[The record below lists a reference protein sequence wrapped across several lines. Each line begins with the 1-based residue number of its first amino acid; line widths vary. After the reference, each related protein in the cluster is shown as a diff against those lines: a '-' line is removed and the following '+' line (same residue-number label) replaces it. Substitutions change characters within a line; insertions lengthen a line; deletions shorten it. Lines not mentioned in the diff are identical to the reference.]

1 MDTSSPQITSIHR
14 DYLYPEEYDVGN
26 GPHWV
31 ARKIFNGRGKDEVLF
46 TKDCIEEVAQD
57 SKKIQKLQT
66 FKVSI
71 LAIDAGDE
79 DSRSIN
85 TPHNYQRAQSVPLP
99 DKPDDQESARL
110 SIEYITIPVGRS
122 NEEIQKVV
130 IDSAMA
136 INTMLFN
143 EQKTLRRLEYSIS
156 QNIVQSA
163 IQGLVSQDAQSIHKG
178 ISKMFD
184 NFSIMTRAV
193 EGSEEQTRLNNDYA
207 VNTHKHQAKLLE
219 KFESLYKAL
228 DLNSQQ
234 RFVEIEK
241 ALLHQNKLIIELSN
255 RKEPIQSKAIQ
266 PIQPIPSFSSLH
278 PQTVVS
284 HTCNANASP
293 EILEGIKSLTNTVSS
308 LAAQVASMRSSMD
321 KMEKQLAGKTIP
333 IITAA
338 PTIAAQSQGPSRP
351 QRSITPRPP
360 TPRPPTPIQT
370 LPAPGPTVQQASS
383 QHNPNAKPKGA
394 PGRPELYEDQ
404 APNAFIAELSQGANW
419 FLERAIKA
427 PDDQIHSWAR
437 VLSATNWGYLSH
449 NGFPLL
455 CKPTLEVR
463 CKRNFIILS
472 IMRAF
477 DTYQGCHKFL
487 VPPSHPVPTTDV
499 DEMCNYYTFTFSSG
513 LRPPPTRRG
522 RITPSYY
529 PGWTPEEVKAKL
541 DHNAKMRNPKTNPN
555 LQVQPKTVSFTNVA
569 AGRNTNDIPKVLQK
583 PSTQLDW
590 SADDGRID
598 SDYGSGEVFYEDLY
612 GNGSNL
618 TSFTTNNPNILAQ
631 NQSVHQA
638 PKPTAPINPRT
649 KRTAFQNR
657 QIYTLR
663 FSRDAPWKG
672 IQMPAHIVTDKI
684 NVACSKNYNIKAILA
699 RWTEKNNLTVTFSND
714 SKDADIAKAAKT
726 IMDTLAPGHPA
737 ISFSKPTIWNKI
749 VYRQVPCRMITEAEI
764 DGDAMREDTTWSK
777 ETLLKEVQDS
787 HPLLKNAKFVFN
799 PDWTTA
805 EIPHDANN
813 WNLCFTIV
821 DPDDSIAKE
830 IVRSQIIMFATLV
843 TPDHWKERVNL
854 QQCNLCW
861 QLTGQH
867 KPCMQHK
874 DGRAKGCLTC
884 KKSCSPVCRLCGSWK
899 HLEAEHN
906 QSCNDC
912 IQTGESMEK
921 IKSKD
926 WVCTHLKCAVCTE
939 PHFSD
944 SQDCRGRNDAIQ
956 QARGRKPLTNQPF
969 LTQDSFQQRTGP
981 SNPVFPSGYQTLSQG
996 PNNTR
1001 YTRPKRPYALKNKQQ
1016 NATAGPSNQA
1026 PRY

>member
-1 MDTSSPQITSIHR
+1 
-14 DYLYPEEYDVGN
+14 
-26 GPHWV
+26 
-31 ARKIFNGRGKDEVLF
+31 
-46 TKDCIEEVAQD
+46 
-57 SKKIQKLQT
+57 
-66 FKVSI
+66 
-71 LAIDAGDE
+71 
-79 DSRSIN
+79 
-85 TPHNYQRAQSVPLP
+85 
-99 DKPDDQESARL
+99 
-110 SIEYITIPVGRS
+110 
-122 NEEIQKVV
+122 
-130 IDSAMA
+130 
-136 INTMLFN
+136 MLFN
-143 EQKTLRRLEYSIS
+143 EQKILRRLEHSIL

-184 NFSIMTRAV
+184 NFSIMTRV
-193 EGSEEQTRLNNDYA
+193 VDSTEESVQLNNDY
-207 VNTHKHQAKLLE
+207 VINTHKHQKALLE
-219 KFESLYKAL
+219 KFETFYKAI

-234 RFVEIEK
+234 CFAEIEK
-241 ALLHQNKLIIELSN
+241 ALLQQNKLIMELST
-255 RKEPIQSKAIQ
+255 RKEPAQTKT
-266 PIQPIPSFSSLH
+266 IQPIPSFSLLH

-293 EILEGIKSLTNTVSS
+293 EILEGFKSLTNTINS

-321 KMEKQLAGKTIP
+321 KMEKQLAGKLI
-333 IITAA
+333 
-338 PTIAAQSQGPSRP
+338 PTISTTQTQGQIRHTP
-351 QRSITPRPP
+351 QRTITPRPS
-360 TPRPPTPIQT
+360 TPRPTTPVQT
-370 LPAPGPTVQQASS
+370 LPAQNPSS
-383 QHNPNAKPKGA
+383 AQSPPPQTNPNGKPKGA

-404 APNAFIAELSQGANW
+404 AANAFIAELSQGANW
-419 FLERAIKA
+419 FLERAIKC

-437 VLSATNWGYLSH
+437 VLSTTNWGYLSQ

-477 DTYQGCHKFL
+477 DSFQGCHKFL
-487 VPPSHPVPTTDV
+487 VPPNHPVPTTDV
-499 DEMCNYYTFTFSSG
+499 DKMCNYYTFTFSSG
-513 LRPPPTRRG
+513 LRPPTIRRG

-541 DHNAKMRNPKTNPN
+541 NHNAKMRNPKTNPQ
-555 LQVQPKTVSFTNVA
+555 LQNQPKTVSFASVA
-569 AGRNTNDIPKVLQK
+569 AGKTTNNIPKVLQK
-583 PSTQLDW
+583 QNNQIDW
-590 SADDGRID
+590 SADNGRID
-598 SDYGSGEVFYEDLY
+598 SNYGTNEVFYEDLY
-612 GNGSNL
+612 GAGSDL
-618 TSFTTNNPNILAQ
+618 TSFTTNNANILAK
-631 NQSVHQA
+631 NQSAHQA
-638 PKPTAPINPRT
+638 PKPSVPTNPRT
-649 KRTAFQNR
+649 KRPAFQNR

-699 RWTEKNNLTVTFSND
+699 KWTEKNNLTVTFSNE

-749 VYRQVPCRMITEAEI
+749 IYRQVPCRMITEAEI

-787 HPLLKNAKFVFN
+787 HPLLKNAEFAFN

-805 EIPHDANN
+805 EIPHNADT

-874 DGRAKGCLTC
+874 DGRVKGCLTC
-884 KKSCSPVCRLCGSWK
+884 KKACSPVCRLCGSWK

-906 QSCNDC
+906 QSCKDC

-926 WVCTHLKCAVCTE
+926 WICTHLKCAVCTE

-956 QARGRKPLTNQPF
+956 QARGCKPLTNQPF
-969 LTQDSFQQRTGP
+969 LT
-981 SNPVFPSGYQTLSQG
+981 
-996 PNNTR
+996 
-1001 YTRPKRPYALKNKQQ
+1001 
-1016 NATAGPSNQA
+1016 
-1026 PRY
+1026 